1 MIGSNLNE
9 NWTISA
15 LLSDLGENSLLW
27 RAENGRGDTA
37 AIKIPRDIDDPIR
50 NEKRQK
56 RFKNEI
62 STLLLLRRQGI
73 TSVMPILE
81 HGFIEKRKPWYAMP
95 IGTPIA
101 LTPSLLSRLELLSQ
115 LSVTVEKMHSIGI
128 EHLDIKLGNLLIID
142 GKLILSDFGHSKY
155 TGINHLETRR
165 LDSDKS
171 DSENAANLIDPDR
184 PWFDYDMYSL
194 GKACWEILTGL
205 KSKSLRELQSP
216 EDNLQPHWPGI
227 DSTIINKLEALIFA
241 AASKTL
247 QDRPSALH
255 FNQGIQEILSLAKIS
270 ND

>member
-1 MIGSNLNE
+1 MIGANLNE

-15 LLSDLGENSLLW
+15 LLSDMGENSLLW
-27 RAENGRGDTA
+27 RAENGRGDAA
-37 AIKIPRDIDDPIR
+37 AIKIPRDIEDPIR

-62 STLLLLRRQGI
+62 STLLLLRRKGI
-73 TSVMPILE
+73 TSVMPVLE
-81 HGFIEKRKPWYAMP
+81 HGFIEERKPWYAMP
-95 IGTPIA
+95 IGTSIA
-101 LTPSLLSRLELLSQ
+101 LTPSFVSRLELLSQ
-115 LSVTVEKMHSIGI
+115 LTVTVEKMHSIGI

-155 TGINHLETRR
+155 TGISHLETHP
-165 LDSDKS
+165 LDADKS
-171 DSENAANLIDPDR
+171 DSGTAARTIDPDR

-227 DSTIINKLEALIFA
+227 DSTVINKLEVLIFS
-241 AASKTL
+241 AASKIP
-247 QDRPSALH
+247 QDRPNAMQ
-255 FNQGIQEILSLAKIS
+255 FNQGIQELLSLAKKA